1 MGGVAGGEH
10 EAEAGDVHH
19 TLGPGHRQAPA
30 RNCHRGQQILRITVL
45 PGSGMRKKIR
55 IRIRDPDPG

>member
-1 MGGVAGGEH
+1 MNFFVSIHLAVGGVAGGEH

-30 RNCHRGQQILRITVL
+30 RNCHRGQ
-45 PGSGMRKKIR
+45 
-55 IRIRDPDPG
+55 

>member
-1 MGGVAGGEH
+1 MNFFVDLAVGGVPGGEH

-30 RNCHRGQQILRITVL
+30 RNCHRGQQPLQHTSVA
-45 PGSGMRKKIR
+45 
-55 IRIRDPDPG
+55 RIRDA